1 MELILIFT
9 TRDAGP
15 NCTQPIMYR
24 CFAMNNEIKHLR
36 PILIAAGPTKYCGQ
50 DLKTRGP
57 SGSTDERRL
66 PSRNCSGAMMYEK
79 GAVRRVL
86 VRKGLSSETEVLEVK
101 AVRREMEGR
110 RGDEVP
116 HGTH

>member
-1 MELILIFT
+1 
-9 TRDAGP
+9 
-15 NCTQPIMYR
+15 
-24 CFAMNNEIKHLR
+24 
-36 PILIAAGPTKYCGQ
+36 
-50 DLKTRGP
+50 
-57 SGSTDERRL
+57 
-66 PSRNCSGAMMYEK
+66 MMYEK

>member
-50 DLKTRGP
+50 DLKTRG
-57 SGSTDERRL
+57 
-66 PSRNCSGAMMYEK
+66 
-79 GAVRRVL
+79 RVD
-86 VRKGLSSETEVLEVK
+86 RQT
-101 AVRREMEGR
+101 
-110 RGDEVP
+110 RGGYLR
-116 HGTH
+116 GTAPGP